1 MMASKILVVDDEP
14 DLELLISQR
23 FRRDIRDGTF
33 IFRFARDGQEA
44 LDTLQAEPD
53 IELVLS
59 DINMPG
65 MDGLVLLSRLRENT
79 AMVKA
84 VIVSAYGD
92 MANIRT
98 AMNRGAF
105 DFLTKPIDFTDLDLT
120 IHKTLTEIRQ
130 LRDISR
136 QRDLALR
143 ARANLAR
150 YFSPNIVEILAEQ
163 DQPLGP
169 VRRQNVAVLFADIV
183 GFTGIAETMAPE
195 DVMNIL
201 RQYHGRMSEQIFASN
216 GTLEKFIGD
225 AMVATFGILGESERD
240 ASDALCCAERM
251 LAALATWNDERRA
264 EGLPAIAVG
273 IGLNYGP
280 VVLGDLGNKHGMS
293 FTVIGDTVNTASRL
307 QDVTRSLGTPLV
319 VSDELVQKIGEAPDA
334 VVAVVLRRLQP
345 AGEQH
350 LRGRASSIKVWT
362 LDKMPP
368 QGNGQHGG

>member
-1 MMASKILVVDDEP
+1 MVSKILVVDDEP
-14 DLELLISQR
+14 DLQLLISQR
-23 FRRDIRDGTF
+23 FRRDIRDGEF
-33 IFRFARDGQEA
+33 IFRFARDGHEA
-44 LDTLQAEPD
+44 LDNLQAEPD

-65 MDGLVLLSRLRENT
+65 MDGLALLSQLRENT
-79 AMVKA
+79 SAVKA

-105 DFLTKPIDFTDLDLT
+105 DFLTKPIDFGDLDLT
-120 IHKTLTEIRQ
+120 IRKTLGEIRH

-150 YFSPNIVEILAEQ
+150 YFSPKIVEILAEQ

-169 VRRQNVAVLFADIV
+169 VRRQDVAVLFADIV
-183 GFTGIAETMAPE
+183 GFTGMAEAMAPE
-195 DVMNIL
+195 DVMDIL
-201 RQYHGRMSEQIFASN
+201 RQYHSRMSKQIFAYN

-225 AMVATFGILGESERD
+225 AMLATFGTLQDSGHD
-240 ASDALCCAERM
+240 AGDALCCAEAM

-264 EGLPAIAVG
+264 EGLPAITIG

-280 VVLGDLGNKHGMS
+280 VVLGDLGNEHGMS
-293 FTVIGDTVNTASRL
+293 FTVIGDTVNTTSRL
-307 QDVTRSLGTPLV
+307 QDLTRSLDTPLV
-319 VSDELVQKIGEAPDA
+319 VGNNLIERIGVASDAA
-334 VVAVVLRRLQP
+334 VARVMRRLQP

-362 LDKMPP
+362 FDKMLPDRV
-368 QGNGQHGG
+368 

>member
-1 MMASKILVVDDEP
+1 MMMASKILVVDDEP

-92 MANIRT
+92 MTNIRT

-150 YFSPNIVEILAEQ
+150 YFSPNIVEILADQ

-183 GFTGIAETMAPE
+183 GFTGLAETMEPE
-195 DVMNIL
+195 QVMDTL
-201 RQYHGRMSEQIFASN
+201 REYHRRMSKQIFACG

-225 AMVATFGILGESERD
+225 AVLATFGVPHPNGRDPGQALPLG
-240 ASDALCCAERM
+240 
-251 LAALATWNDERRA
+251 
-264 EGLPAIAVG
+264 
-273 IGLNYGP
+273 
-280 VVLGDLGNKHGMS
+280 
-293 FTVIGDTVNTASRL
+293 
-307 QDVTRSLGTPLV
+307 
-319 VSDELVQKIGEAPDA
+319 
-334 VVAVVLRRLQP
+334 
-345 AGEQH
+345 
-350 LRGRASSIKVWT
+350 
-362 LDKMPP
+362 
-368 QGNGQHGG
+368 

>member
-1 MMASKILVVDDEP
+1 
-14 DLELLISQR
+14 
-23 FRRDIRDGTF
+23 
-33 IFRFARDGQEA
+33 
-44 LDTLQAEPD
+44 
-53 IELVLS
+53 
-59 DINMPG
+59 
-65 MDGLVLLSRLRENT
+65 
-79 AMVKA
+79 
-84 VIVSAYGD
+84 
-92 MANIRT
+92 
-98 AMNRGAF
+98 
-105 DFLTKPIDFTDLDLT
+105 
-120 IHKTLTEIRQ
+120 
-130 LRDISR
+130 
-136 QRDLALR
+136 
-143 ARANLAR
+143 
-150 YFSPNIVEILAEQ
+150 
-163 DQPLGP
+163 
-169 VRRQNVAVLFADIV
+169 
-183 GFTGIAETMAPE
+183 
-195 DVMNIL
+195 
-201 RQYHGRMSEQIFASN
+201 MSEQIFASN

-307 QDVTRSLGTPLV
+307 QDATRSLGTPLV

-334 VVAVVLRRLQP
+334 PVAVVLRRLQS

-368 QGNGQHGG
+368 QGNGQQGG